1 MHDTATC
8 KREGSWRACLILG
21 TIAASK
27 LPPESHGS
35 TLTNILVA
43 LCNVSSVVLWRLFKR
58 GIKTFVGQSMAAQV
72 FSARTPSTNF
82 CKSRPSSI
90 CSQNTRPLDPF
101 GDSQLQNM
109 PDDSHAP
116 HVTYWR
122 QAGVKYYF
130 IPWQIEIPIGQSA
143 KPTGLRGHLTAY
155 PQWNVGPTQSQNHK
169 LSQISK
175 FHPTL
180 PSFHTIVPQ
189 GISLYSWQGFSCQ
202 CCQCQKKD
210 HRRLTALL
218 PTSSHHGEFLGRKT
232 RYFWVFID
240 DK

>member
-1 MHDTATC
+1 
-8 KREGSWRACLILG
+8 
-21 TIAASK
+21 
-27 LPPESHGS
+27 
-35 TLTNILVA
+35 
-43 LCNVSSVVLWRLFKR
+43 
-58 GIKTFVGQSMAAQV
+58 MAAQV
-72 FSARTPSTNF
+72 FSARKSSTSSTNF

-101 GDSQLQNM
+101 GHSQLQNM
-109 PDDSHAP
+109 PDVSHTP
-116 HVTYWR
+116 CVIYWW

-130 IPWQIEIPIGQSA
+130 IRWQIEIPIDQSGI
-143 KPTGLRGHLTAY
+143 PTGLRGHHFTVY
-155 PQWNVGPTQSQNHK
+155 PQWNVGATQSQKHK
-169 LSQISK
+169 LSLVDK
-175 FHPTL
+175 FHPSL